1 MYVDWRA
8 HGFELLFIFGLGS
21 YLYCDMTREATQVR
35 QGDKRRARTFS
46 SSSSSRTRIRM
57 VRAWYMDDSLDD
69 QRLEHQLS
77 PPQSVSLE
85 DLAKNTGVM
94 YYKLDPKKYEEEGK
108 LSRIKEE
115 RGYNYMDVIQVSPE
129 KMHNYE
135 ERIKV
140 FFEEHLHTDEEIR
153 FITEGSGYFDV
164 RDQEDHW
171 IRIEVTPGDLI
182 ILPAGIYHRFTLDTK
197 NYIKAMRLFTGE
209 PVWTPH
215 NRPADNMEARKN
227 YVLQQSK
234 GFMVK

>member
-1 MYVDWRA
+1 
-8 HGFELLFIFGLGS
+8 
-21 YLYCDMTREATQVR
+21 
-35 QGDKRRARTFS
+35 
-46 SSSSSRTRIRM
+46 M
-57 VRAWYMDDSLDD
+57 VRAWYMDDSSDD
-69 QRLEHQLS
+69 QRLEHQLT
-77 PPQSVSLE
+77 PPKSVSLE
-85 DLAKNTGVM
+85 ELAKNTGVI
-94 YYKLDPKKYEEEGK
+94 YYKLDPKKYDEEGK

-227 YVLQQSK
+227 YILQQSK
-234 GFMVK
+234 GFLVK